1 MSGRNGLAV
10 VPGAQRIL
18 HVVPRTTTYAIER
31 ADGETVMLAG
41 YHKGPT
47 CPVPVNIE
55 VDAAFEV
62 WEAAQ
67 PTPDERK
74 AMKPRAFIAQANR
87 AELIWRRDMLCAVIP
102 GLEHD
107 EANVLAAEGGQW
119 EAILV
124 ELGWQDAAPAQSKGD
139 ADPEAT
145 APAEKNAAPTGAAS
159 SPEQPQPIQASI
171 S

>member
-18 HVVPRTTTYAIER
+18 HVVPRTTTYAVER

-55 VDAAFEV
+55 VDRVWAE
-62 WEAAQ
+62 WEAGQ
-67 PTPDERK
+67 PTEDERESMHSR
-74 AMKPRAFIAQANR
+74 AMLAKINMVARV
-87 AELIWRRDMLCAVIP
+87 LHRDLLVAVIP

-107 EANVLAAEGGQW
+107 EANVLAADGGQW
-119 EAILV
+119 ESILG
-124 ELGWQDAAPAQSKGD
+124 ELGWWTVDAAKDD

-145 APAEKNAAPTGAAS
+145 APAETNTAPTGAAS